1 MHSLSTITGCCL
13 VGPSAGLPQQQR
25 GDVDL
30 ALLEGTCG
38 MRAAVERRDMCSQVP
53 AAHVMRLDITP
64 DIDAGAVNITVL
76 GSKAAEGAA
85 AHVTVLDKHGKE
97 VSQTSSQRR
106 SYQQSLAA
114 STLSASADFKQSS
127 FASAQK
133 RLPGHVLLC
142 AGWQWVWEC
151 WRGI

>member
-1 MHSLSTITGCCL
+1 
-13 VGPSAGLPQQQR
+13 
-25 GDVDL
+25 
-30 ALLEGTCG
+30 
-38 MRAAVERRDMCSQVP
+38 MCSQVP

-85 AHVTVLDKHGKE
+85 AHVTALDKHGKE
-97 VSQTSSQRR
+97 VSQTSSQCR

-151 WRGI
+151 WRGIQRQDEWTKGQQPQQPAPVVA